1 MKGETM
7 LKIEQFRKITIMADP
22 CQINMV
28 DVSVRDTEKEE
39 QDMYIDITVNVPKS
53 IKNFDDIEKF
63 VIDQVRSIDLSH
75 V

>member
-1 MKGETM
+1 M